1 MEYEFDPAK
10 AKSNFRKH
18 GIAFS
23 DVERFDWDSAIVIR
37 DDREDYGEDRFRALG
52 FIDETLCAMVFT
64 EREELVRVISLRRA
78 SRQERVSYDRQ
89 AE

>member
-1 MEYEFDPAK
+1 MV
-10 AKSNFRKH
+10 S
-18 GIAFS
+18 
-23 DVERFDWDSAIVIR
+23 RFPTLSGSIGTAPSSSEMTVKIVIR